1 MRRARAETKEGIVE
15 GAYDGEAGTIESD
28 ERTYRL
34 GPDAAADL
42 LPPCD
47 LGAVYTIGYNYPDY
61 TEMHLE
67 ADEPPEPFGFS
78 LKAPVS
84 VRASGE
90 PVPYPAFSE
99 ELAYGGELTAVI
111 GEECKNVAERDVP
124 GIVEG
129 YTILNDLLA
138 ADQETVG
145 TMKVFDGSAPI
156 GPCVATD
163 VDPTHLSMQTT
174 VDGETRQDASTA
186 EMTQSPAEIVAE
198 LSRRCT
204 LRPGDVVALGSP
216 ANPGTVEPGDEIA
229 VTYEG
234 IGTLRNTIV
243 EPSG

>member
-1 MRRARAETKEGIVE
+1 MRRARAETDEGIVE
-15 GAYDGEAGTIESD
+15 GAYDGEAGTVESGG
-28 ERTYRL
+28 EIHHV
-34 GPDAAADL
+34 GPDGEADL

-90 PVPYPAFSE
+90 PVPYPSFSG
-99 ELAYGGELTAVI
+99 ELGYGGELTAVI
-111 GEECKNVAERDVP
+111 GEECRDIAEHEVP
-124 GIVEG
+124 GVVEG

-138 ADQETVG
+138 TDQETVG

-163 VDPTHLSMQTT
+163 VDPTDLSMETT
-174 VDGETRQDASTA
+174 IDGTVRQDASTA

-204 LRPGDVVALGSP
+204 LQPGDVVALGSP
-216 ANPGTVEPGDEIA
+216 ANPGTVGPGDEIA
-229 VTYEG
+229 ITYEG

-243 EPSG
+243 SRS